1 MQPETPVRDALSTK
15 RTSMRAKG
23 TAISSSLA
31 ATARRTNDPLTIGI
45 DGRWVWG
52 TIAVIFLISLLP
64 WRVLPYTPDLLL
76 LVIAFWCVHDSQR
89 VGLLTAFC
97 LGLLIDVQSVA
108 PLGQHALTYVLVCFG
123 GLLIGRR
130 LQRFDLLRQTLHM
143 MPIFIV
149 GISIT
154 ILLTALL
161 KDFWPGWGWAVS
173 AIFTAALWLPFGWL
187 LQMPSNR
194 LASQSLG
201 QG

>member
-1 MQPETPVRDALSTK
+1 VRDALPTK
-15 RTSMRAKG
+15 RLGSRAYSS
-23 TAISSSLA
+23 AISSSLA
-31 ATARRTNDPLTIGI
+31 ATASRTNDPLTIGI

-52 TIAVIFLISLLP
+52 TIAVTFFISLLP
-64 WRVLPYTPDLLL
+64 WRALPYAPDLLL
-76 LVIAFWCVHDSQR
+76 LVIAFWCAHDSQR

-123 GLLIGRR
+123 SLLIGRR
-130 LQRFDLLRQTLHM
+130 LQRFDLFRQALHM
-143 MPIFIV
+143 MPIFII

-154 ILLTALL
+154 ILLIATL
-161 KDFWPGWGWAVS
+161 KDFWPGWDGAVS
-173 AIFTAALWLPFGWL
+173 ALFTAVLWVPFGWL
-187 LQMPSNR
+187 LQMPTNR

>member
-1 MQPETPVRDALSTK
+1 VRDGLSTK
-15 RTSMRAKG
+15 HSGSRAYSK
-23 TAISSSLA
+23 AISPSLA
-31 ATARRTNDPLTIGI
+31 ATARRNNDPLTTGI

-52 TIAVIFLISLLP
+52 TIAVTFLISLLP
-64 WRVLPYTPDLLL
+64 WRAIPYAPDLLL

-89 VGLLTAFC
+89 VGLVTAFC

-154 ILLTALL
+154 ILLVAAL
-161 KDFWPGWGWAVS
+161 KDFWPGWGWAIS
-173 AIFTAALWLPFGWL
+173 ALFTAVLWVPFGWL
-187 LQMPSNR
+187 LQMPINR